1 MRYPNPSCCRPPD
14 GMTDNEARGYLCP
27 QCLAMLDKQYP
38 INNFLSEGDTFMS
51 EFVLNSPCWSDSGQ
65 PVNVENVESDPM
77 PRLSLNHRRVNGQT
91 VTDIVNNGVQECVC
105 LKGNSMPRLGLQFSK
120 TNDGGTLLKI
130 VDNAND
136 HSFDTTMIGGG
147 PIKIGGDHATDKEYG
162 PAPRM
167 QEPVEEVM
175 DEETRQ
181 RIGLTKSNSGSMGR
195 PRLVFRK
202 GPDGT
207 ISDIV

>member
-1 MRYPNPSCCRPPD
+1 MYDQQLSNNSTFSQRNPS
-14 GMTDNEARGYLCP
+14 M
-27 QCLAMLDKQYP
+27 
-38 INNFLSEGDTFMS
+38 

-105 LKGNSMPRLGLQFSK
+105 LKGNSMPRLGLQFSA
-120 TNDGGTLLKI
+120 TDDGGTLIGI
-130 VDNAND
+130 VDNSND
-136 HSFDTTMIGGG
+136 HSFDGGN
-147 PIKIGGDHATDKEYG
+147 PIKIGGDHSTDSQYG

-167 QEPVEEVM
+167 QSPRE
-175 DEETRQ
+175 
-181 RIGLTKSNSGSMGR
+181 SMGR

-207 ISDIV
+207 ISEIV